1 LGNPAANEAQI
12 LTFDQEDRS
21 LSSATGFF
29 ISPDGI
35 LLTNYHVI
43 SGAGR
48 IIAQNEQRDF
58 IGETCGSKFH
68 GIPPPNM

>member
-1 LGNPAANEAQI
+1 MA
-12 LTFDQEDRS
+12 
-21 LSSATGFF
+21 
-29 ISPDGI
+29 I